1 MDADAGPPRNRD
13 DAQLI
18 ATTRVKTAFAF
29 AIDRLEATV
38 FPRMAL
44 SFFTKDKKALQARCR
59 DDYATKMRLKY
70 DPYYHAM
77 SSQQGTTVTL
87 DGREMIML
95 SSNDYLGLS
104 FHPKVIEAGRA
115 AMLKWG
121 TSTTGARTS
130 NGSRAFHV
138 ELEEKLAAF
147 LGREAC
153 HVSVAGY
160 LACMSS
166 VASFAQKGDV
176 ILADK
181 NLHSCLWDGIRLS
194 MATVERFSHNSPD
207 DLREVLAAVSPEAPK
222 MMVVEGVY
230 SMEGHIARLPE
241 LMEIAEEANCF
252 TVLDD
257 AHGFG
262 VLGRQGRG
270 TADHFGLNDKVDILC
285 GSMSKSLASTGGFV
299 AGSKETIDY
308 LRTHSRQTIF
318 SAALSP
324 SQTACA
330 QASLEVMQTEPQHL
344 EQLWSNTRKYRAM
357 LKSLGLDTWES
368 ETPAVPIVLGSKERV
383 YPFWKALMEKGV
395 FTVMSIAP
403 AVPAGKDLIRTAIS
417 AMHTDAQLER
427 IADAMAY
434 AVKKM

>member
-1 MDADAGPPRNRD
+1 M
-13 DAQLI
+13 
-18 ATTRVKTAFAF
+18 AFSLF
-29 AIDRLEATV
+29 SKSPKAIL
-38 FPRMAL
+38 
-44 SFFTKDKKALQARCR
+44 ARCR
-59 DDYATKMRLKY
+59 DDHATKMRLKY
-70 DPYYHAM
+70 DPYYHAVQA
-77 SSQQGTTVTL
+77 QQGTHIQL
-87 DGREMIML
+87 DGRDMIML

-121 TSTTGARTS
+121 TSPTGARS
-130 NGSRAFHV
+130 ANGSRAYHI

-153 HVSVAGY
+153 HIHTAGY
-160 LACMSS
+160 LSCMSG

-194 MATVERFSHNSPD
+194 HATVERFSHNNPG
-207 DLREVLAAVSPEAPK
+207 DLREVAATLPAGAPK
-222 MMVVEGVY
+222 MLVLEGVY
-230 SMEGHIARLPE
+230 SMEGHITKLPA
-241 LMEIAEEANCF
+241 LLEAVNGLGCF

-270 TADHFGLNDKVDILC
+270 TVDHFGLNNEIDILC
-285 GSMSKSLASTGGFV
+285 ASMSKSLASTGGFV
-299 AGSKETIDY
+299 AGSRDLIEY
-308 LRTHSRQTIF
+308 LRTHSKHTIF

-330 QASLEVMQTEPQHL
+330 LTSLEIIQSEPQHHERL
-344 EQLWSNTRKYRAM
+344 SKNTKRYRDM
-357 LKSLGLDTWES
+357 LHSLGLDTWES
-368 ETPAVPIVLGSKERV
+368 ETPAVPIVLGSKELAYR
-383 YPFWKALMEKGV
+383 FWQALLEKGI

-403 AVPAGKDLIRTAIS
+403 AVPPGKDLIRTAIS
-417 AMHTDAQLER
+417 ALHSDEDLDR

-434 AVKKM
+434 AVKKI

>member
-1 MDADAGPPRNRD
+1 
-13 DAQLI
+13 
-18 ATTRVKTAFAF
+18 
-29 AIDRLEATV
+29 
-38 FPRMAL
+38 MAL
-44 SFFTKDKKALQARCR
+44 SFFSKNKKALLARCR

-70 DPYYHAM
+70 APYYLALET
-77 SSQQGTTVTL
+77 QRDTTVKL
-87 DGREMIML
+87 DGKEMIML

-115 AMLKWG
+115 ALLKWG
-121 TSTTGARTS
+121 TSPTGARSS
-130 NGSRAFHV
+130 NGSRTYHV
-138 ELEEKLAAF
+138 ELEQRLAAF

-153 HVSVAGY
+153 HIHAAGY
-160 LACMSS
+160 LSCLSG
-166 VASFAQKGDV
+166 VASFAQRGD
-176 ILADK
+176 IIFGDK
-181 NLHSCLWDGIRLS
+181 NLHSCLWEGIRLS

-207 DLREVLAAVSPEAPK
+207 DLREIIATSNPDAPK
-222 MMVVEGVY
+222 MLVVEGVY

-241 LMEIAEEANCF
+241 LTEIAEENGCF

-270 TADHFGLNDKVDILC
+270 TVNHFGLNDKVDVIC

-299 AGSKETIDY
+299 AASSEVIEY
-308 LRTHSRQTIF
+308 LRSHSKQTIF
-318 SAALSP
+318 SAAISP
-324 SQTACA
+324 SQAACA

-344 EQLWSNTRKYRAM
+344 ERLWSNTKKYRAI
-357 LKSLGLDTWES
+357 LTSLGLDTWQS

-383 YPFWKALMEKGV
+383 YPFWKALMDKGV

-417 AMHTDAQLER
+417 AMHTDEQLEK

-434 AVKKM
+434 AVKKL

>member
-1 MDADAGPPRNRD
+1 
-13 DAQLI
+13 
-18 ATTRVKTAFAF
+18 
-29 AIDRLEATV
+29 
-38 FPRMAL
+38 MAL
-44 SFFTKDKKALQARCR
+44 SFFSKNKKALLARCR

-70 DPYYHAM
+70 APFYHAM
-77 SSQQGTTVTL
+77 EAQSGTTVKL

-115 AMLKWG
+115 AMLRWG

-130 NGSRAFHV
+130 NGSRTYHL
-138 ELEEKLAAF
+138 ELEAKLAAF

-153 HVSVAGY
+153 HIHVAGY
-160 LACMSS
+160 LACLSS

-181 NLHSCLWDGIRLS
+181 NIHSCLWDGIRLS
-194 MATVERFSHNSPD
+194 MATVERFSHNSPE
-207 DLREVLAAVSPEAPK
+207 DLREVLTAVNTDATK
-222 MMVVEGVY
+222 MLVIEGVY

-241 LMEIAEEANCF
+241 ITEIAEEHGCF

-262 VLGRQGRG
+262 VLGRKGRG
-270 TADHFGLNDKVDILC
+270 TADHFGLNDKVDVIC

-299 AGSKETIDY
+299 AASSEIIEY
-308 LRTHSRQTIF
+308 LRSHSKQTIF
-318 SAALSP
+318 SAAISP
-324 SQTACA
+324 SQAACA
-330 QASLEVMQTEPQHL
+330 QASLEIMQQEPQHL
-344 EQLWSNTRKYRAM
+344 DRLWNNTRRYRAM

-417 AMHTDAQLER
+417 AMHTEEQFDK
-427 IADAMAY
+427 IAEAMAY
-434 AVKKM
+434 AVKRL

>member
-1 MDADAGPPRNRD
+1 
-13 DAQLI
+13 
-18 ATTRVKTAFAF
+18 
-29 AIDRLEATV
+29 
-38 FPRMAL
+38 MAL

-207 DLREVLAAVSPEAPK
+207 DLREVLAAVSPDAPK

>member
-1 MDADAGPPRNRD
+1 LHLQRAW
-13 DAQLI
+13 
-18 ATTRVKTAFAF
+18 
-29 AIDRLEATV
+29 RLLSLVTY
-38 FPRMAL
+38 MAL
-44 SFFTKDKKALQARCR
+44 SFFSKNKKALLARCR

-70 DPYYHAM
+70 APYYHAM
-77 SSQQGTTVTL
+77 DAQKGTTVKL
-87 DGREMIML
+87 DGKEMIML

-115 AMLKWG
+115 ALLKWG

-130 NGSRAFHV
+130 NGSRTYHV
-138 ELEEKLAAF
+138 ELEERLAAF

-153 HVSVAGY
+153 HIHVAGY
-160 LACMSS
+160 LSCLSS

-181 NLHSCLWDGIRLS
+181 NIHSCLWDGIRLS

-207 DLREVLAAVSPEAPK
+207 DLRDVLGEVNSDAAKLLVI
-222 MMVVEGVY
+222 EGVY

-241 LMEIAEEANCF
+241 LSEIAEENGCF

-270 TADHFGLNDKVDILC
+270 TVDHFGLNDKVDLVC

-299 AGSKETIDY
+299 AASNEIIEY
-308 LRTHSRQTIF
+308 LRTHSKQTIF
-318 SAALSP
+318 SAAISP
-324 SQTACA
+324 SQAACA
-330 QASLEVMQTEPQHL
+330 QASLELMQSEPEHL
-344 EQLWSNTRKYRAM
+344 EKLWANTRKYRAM

-383 YPFWKALMEKGV
+383 YPFWKALLDKGV

-417 AMHTDAQLER
+417 AMHTDEQLEK
-427 IADAMAY
+427 IASAMAY
-434 AVKKM
+434 AIKKL